1 MYMRLK
7 IQKQFLESSTFKNE
21 DREKLIERM
30 NNILIRIE
38 SDKER

>member
-7 IQKQFLESSTFKNE
+7 IQKHFLESSTFKNE
-21 DREKLIERM
+21 DREKFIERM